1 MRIHIL
7 GNEHAG
13 SGNASQLM
21 EEINALLKDY
31 QVTSS
36 FTERE
41 PENFVHFIEENP
53 DIKYLIVVGGDG
65 TINLAIQAIA
75 RKDIILIPVPAGTG
89 SDLARTIGP
98 VDVKSIPDI
107 ILSGNFRNID
117 LGLVHINGKSIY
129 FINIMETGLGGNV
142 MMKVNSTEHRTGLT
156 FLTAILRNIFRLKP
170 LSASIKI
177 GKENI
182 YEEIID
188 IIIANGQYY
197 GKGIHVSPDS
207 IIDDGFFNV
216 HIIKYM
222 PRLRI
227 LLKLAS
233 LRSGTYIHD
242 KDVINKKIKEIS
254 VACNSTVE
262 IDGETF
268 IADHFSVEVCHNSLK
283 IFGFPEKN

>member
-7 GNEHAG
+7 GNEYAG
-13 SGNASQLM
+13 SGKASQLM
-21 EEINALLKDY
+21 EEIKSLLKDY

-41 PENFVHFIEENP
+41 PENFIHFIEENP

-65 TINLAIQAIA
+65 TINLAIQAIV

-89 SDLARTIGP
+89 SDLARTIGH
-98 VDVKSIPDI
+98 VDLKSIPDI
-107 ILSGNFRNID
+107 ISSGNYRNID
-117 LGLVHINGKSIY
+117 LGLVHINDKSIY

-156 FLTAILRNIFRLKP
+156 FLTAILRNIVRLKP
-170 LSASIKI
+170 LSADIKI
-177 GKENI
+177 CN
-182 YEEIID
+182 EIIHEQIID
-188 IIIANGQYY
+188 VIIANGQFY
-197 GKGIHVSPDS
+197 GKGIHASPDS
-207 IIDDGFFNV
+207 IIDDGLLDV

-227 LLKLAS
+227 LLKLVS

-242 KDVINKKIKEIS
+242 KDVVNKKIKEIS
-254 VACNSTVE
+254 VTCNSTVE

-268 IADHFSVEVCHNSLK
+268 IANQFSVDVCPGSLK